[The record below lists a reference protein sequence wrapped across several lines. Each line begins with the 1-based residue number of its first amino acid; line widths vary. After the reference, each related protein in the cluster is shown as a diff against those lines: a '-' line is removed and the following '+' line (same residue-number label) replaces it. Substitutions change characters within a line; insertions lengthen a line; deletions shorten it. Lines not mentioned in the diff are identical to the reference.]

1 MRRTPRIF
9 RPHTIKVHNKVGE
22 DADGKL
28 IDHVTTIDFVYVN
41 QSYGMEQSRKGIEN
55 DDKIMITIDM
65 NDLVAYCGPQ
75 KITYVDSFAYKS
87 CSKEM
92 HFTLRIDDEIEFAN
106 ESYTIN
112 SINEKKSIGNVLAF
126 IEVTWR

>member
-1 MRRTPRIF
+1 M
-9 RPHTIKVHNKVGE
+9 
-22 DADGKL
+22 
-28 IDHVTTIDFVYVN
+28 YVN

-106 ESYTIN
+106 EAYTIN

-126 IEVTWR
+126 IEVTCR